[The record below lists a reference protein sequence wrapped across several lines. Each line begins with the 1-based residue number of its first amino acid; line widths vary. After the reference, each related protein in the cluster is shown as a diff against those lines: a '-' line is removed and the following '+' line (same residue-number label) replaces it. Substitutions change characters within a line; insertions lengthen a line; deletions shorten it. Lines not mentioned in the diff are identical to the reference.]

1 MARISDPDKLKRST
15 GPSNDGTASNI
26 DGNVYFDLSAK
37 TIELIDDSFTG
48 TGFPAN
54 ELVDAGSPQ
63 TGTQGGVDLQTLYS
77 FLKEQWKIEPDLIK
91 YPFPMVAIT
100 SEQFEFIE
108 GWRLTNPTVETV
120 EDAGLNDSIPL
131 IRNGGWSEI
140 DSGATTPNRTY
151 MGVVTLGNIEDNHR
165 VYRQFNSELKGDFTY
180 DGPVN
185 EAVRILESGGGS
197 PFNFTDA
204 VDTFAVYIRSAP
216 EVISTVNTG
225 FTYGKSTKADIGVSA
240 LTNQVFRFPLSE
252 AVDPDITLLDTS
264 INTGGSGLP
273 NVAPYNDM
281 AIDYYGT
288 AQSVAVGASS
298 FSFGVIIDANDNDT
312 DANPTKAQIYAFV
325 QYMLRQSVD
334 ISGATGTDLGTY
346 IGNTA
351 DVLLRFVGP
360 DLKTIAQ
367 TSTGAP
373 VGGTGVAIQDFNA
386 NDINDVQFVDNTGT
400 ERAFPFKSTITLQFN
415 DNLINDANAEF
426 FLFYNDLGSGNAFGT
441 GSAILVTADSGGELP
456 AGSVEGFV
464 HQGAPGLAQGS
475 ATGTGAS
482 VASAG
487 ATVLTGVSGYAVSD
501 LQNKVLRVTAPP
513 ALVGSYFIAD
523 NDATT
528 ITIAADDPFEEAASA
543 SVNYTIVGKSDGT
556 LNFIYDYDGE
566 TEGGAKVAGTDA
578 DVVFVC
584 VGLNKAQYVNTTIT
598 DGIDE
603 VASKTLTITSA
614 LERNYSDPTN

>member
-1 MARISDPDKLKRST
+1 MARISDPDKLSRST
-15 GPSNDGTASNI
+15 NASNATP
-26 DGNVYFDLSAK
+26 DGNVHFNLTNK
-37 TIELIDDSFTG
+37 TIELIDDSLWTDV
-48 TGFPAN
+48 AN
-54 ELVDAGSPQ
+54 ELEDAGSVS
-63 TGTQGGVDLQTLYS
+63 GSEGGVDLQTLYS
-77 FLKEQWKIEPDLIK
+77 FLKEQWKVEPDLIK

-108 GWRLTNPTVETV
+108 GWRLTNSGDTP
-120 EDAGLNDSIPL
+120 LNDSIPL

-140 DSGATTPNRTY
+140 ASGATTPSRTY

-165 VYRQFNSELKGDFTY
+165 VYYQFNSETKVDFTY

-185 EAVRILESGGGS
+185 EPVLIFENAGDD
-197 PFNFTDA
+197 FTQDA
-204 VDTFAVYIRSAP
+204 DTFSVFIRSAP
-216 EVISTVNTG
+216 ETILTVITG
-225 FTYGKSTKADIGVSA
+225 FTYGKATKGDIGVTA

-264 INTGGSGLP
+264 INSGGSGLP
-273 NVAPYNDM
+273 NIAPYDDM
-281 AIDYYGT
+281 AIDYYAT

-298 FSFGVIIDANDNDT
+298 FNFGVIIDANDDGAN
-312 DANPTKAQIYAFV
+312 ANPTKAQIYSFV
-325 QYMLRQSVD
+325 QYMLRQSID
-334 ISGATGTDLGTY
+334 ISGATGTDSGTY

-351 DVLLRFVGP
+351 DSLLRFVGP
-360 DLKTIAQ
+360 DLKTVAQ

-373 VGGTGVAIQDFNA
+373 AGGTGVAIEDFNA

-426 FLFYNDLGSGNAFGT
+426 FLFYDDLGSGNAFGT
-441 GSAILVTADSGGELP
+441 GNAIIVTADTGGELA
-456 AGSVEGFV
+456 AGNVEGFV
-464 HQGAPGLAQGS
+464 HQGAPGLASGS
-475 ATGTGAS
+475 ATGSGAS

-487 ATVLTGVSGYAVSD
+487 ATVLTGVASYTPDD
-501 LQNKVLRVTAPP
+501 LIGKVLRVTAPAP
-513 ALVGSYFIAD
+513 LVGSYFITD

-528 ITIAADDPFEEAASA
+528 ITIASDDPFEEAASA
-543 SVNYTIVGKSDGT
+543 SVAYSIVGKSDGT
-556 LNFIYDYDGE
+556 VNFVYDYDGE
-566 TEGGAKVAGTDA
+566 TEGGAKTAGADA

-598 DGIDE
+598 NGIEE

-614 LERNYSDPTN
+614 LERNYSDPINS